1 MKPIRAT
8 ILQEASDDLQ
18 GQNLIKSEMLRSFL
32 WINEI
37 FFITTGLQIEGQFHE
52 KLLFNYKFV
61 SDVI

>member
-8 ILQEASDDLQ
+8 IRREANDDLQ

-37 FFITTGLQIEGQFHE
+37 FFITTGLQIEGQFHA

-61 SDVI
+61 SDII